1 MVRTKQASKRPILG
15 SRFAPSIKP
24 ARKSAPTEIPSS
36 FERLTQNNA
45 ETSQIVPKKRVSL
58 IGTPKG
64 VRRTLRKP
72 IETKR
77 FIVNSIPRR
86 VFQNLCKDI
95 SYRFIPDCRF
105 TKQALG
111 ALQMA
116 VEDYMVGFMEDAAAA
131 MRHAG
136 RRTLMQKDF
145 ELIKK
150 LRKMDY
156 NDKF

>member
-1 MVRTKQASKRPILG
+1 MVRTKQASKRPLMG
-15 SRFAPSIKP
+15 SRFTHSIKP
-24 ARKSAPTEIPSS
+24 ARKSAPAEPRNLALVDNVQIPIITARKSVNRVRSS
-36 FERLTQNNA
+36 G
-45 ETSQIVPKKRVSL
+45 S
-58 IGTPKG
+58 KG
-64 VRRTLRKP
+64 VKRTLRQP
-72 IETKR
+72 IESSR
-77 FIVNSIPRR
+77 FVINSIPKI
-86 VFQNLCKDI
+86 VFQKLCRDI
-95 SYRFIPDCRF
+95 AYKFMPGCRF
-105 TKQALG
+105 SLAALG